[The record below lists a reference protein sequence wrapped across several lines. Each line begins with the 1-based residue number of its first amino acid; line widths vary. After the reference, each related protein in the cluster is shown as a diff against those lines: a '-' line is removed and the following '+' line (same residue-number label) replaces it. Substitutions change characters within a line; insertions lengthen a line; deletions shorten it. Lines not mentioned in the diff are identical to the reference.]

1 MSLLAVMVMKFFFD
15 HFDFTSSGA
24 VAALVQGLLAKEL
37 WKRGIPRKLS
47 SEQPGI
53 PGPLLTTCWPSVRA
67 RCVSE
72 APGIPGL
79 CQPASL
85 QTAACSL
92 LCMQRTIH
100 DGVQRQLAQGLG
112 TRRGF

>member
-47 SEQPGI
+47 SEPLISLPRCSQHA
-53 PGPLLTTCWPSVRA
+53 GPV
-67 RCVSE
+67 
-72 APGIPGL
+72 
-79 CQPASL
+79 
-85 QTAACSL
+85 
-92 LCMQRTIH
+92 
-100 DGVQRQLAQGLG
+100 
-112 TRRGF
+112 